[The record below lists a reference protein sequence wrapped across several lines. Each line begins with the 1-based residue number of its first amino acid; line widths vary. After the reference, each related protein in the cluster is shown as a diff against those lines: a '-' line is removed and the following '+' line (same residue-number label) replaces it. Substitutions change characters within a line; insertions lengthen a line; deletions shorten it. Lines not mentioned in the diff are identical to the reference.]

1 MLSSSSSSSS
11 ATLLLRIDSS
21 RLASCSSSSL
31 PPSSR
36 SRRLGRKYHQ
46 QRSVVVVGASSSSSP
61 SSSSSSRFNPGAI
74 FNEIFCDDETFSK
87 SRSRA
92 IAKRVTEVNPETY
105 KHPEDSFYGE
115 IDVNSMLELIDLGTD
130 GGRRKSSV
138 EGVEGEGG
146 GLRYADLGCGV
157 GKQVAVGYFSIL
169 SLR

>member
-11 ATLLLRIDSS
+11 AALLLRIDSS
-21 RLASCSSSSL
+21 RLASCSSSSSS
-31 PPSSR
+31 PPSSSR

-46 QRSVVVVGASSSSSP
+46 QRSVVVVGASSP
-61 SSSSSSRFNPGAI
+61 SSSSSPSSRFNPGAI

-92 IAKRVTEVNPETY
+92 IAKRVTELNPETY

-138 EGVEGEGG
+138 KGVEGEGG

-157 GKQVAVGYFSIL
+157 GKQVAVGEF
-169 SLR
+169 

>member
-92 IAKRVTEVNPETY
+92 IAKRVTELNPETY

-157 GKQVAVGYFSIL
+157 GKQVAVGEF
-169 SLR
+169 

>member
-1 MLSSSSSSSS
+1 MLSSSSQ
-11 ATLLLRIDSS
+11 LRIDSS
-21 RLASCSSSSL
+21 RLASCSSSSCI
-31 PPSSR
+31 
-36 SRRLGRKYHQ
+36 RRGRKYHHQ
-46 QRSVVVVGASSSSSP
+46 QRSVVVGATRASSSSS

-92 IAKRVTEVNPETY
+92 IAKRVTELNPETY

-157 GKQVAVGYFSIL
+157 GKQVAVGEF
-169 SLR
+169 

>member
-1 MLSSSSSSSS
+1 MLSSSS
-11 ATLLLRIDSS
+11 LLRIDSS
-21 RLASCSSSSL
+21 RLASCSSSS
-31 PPSSR
+31 SS
-36 SRRLGRKYHQ
+36 SCIRRCRKYDHR
-46 QRSVVVVGASSSSSP
+46 RSVVGATRASSSSS

-92 IAKRVTEVNPETY
+92 IAKRVTELNPETY

-157 GKQVAVGYFSIL
+157 GKQVAVG
-169 SLR
+169 

>member
-1 MLSSSSSSSS
+1 MLSSSS
-11 ATLLLRIDSS
+11 ALLLLRIDSS
-21 RLASCSSSSL
+21 RLASCSSSSCI
-31 PPSSR
+31 
-36 SRRLGRKYHQ
+36 RRGRKYHQ
-46 QRSVVVVGASSSSSP
+46 QRSVVVGATRASSSSS

-92 IAKRVTEVNPETY
+92 IAKRVTELNPETY

-138 EGVEGEGG
+138 EGVEGEAG

-157 GKQVAVGYFSIL
+157 GKQVAVG
-169 SLR
+169 

>member
-157 GKQVAVGYFSIL
+157 GKQVAVGEF
-169 SLR
+169 

>member
-36 SRRLGRKYHQ
+36 SRRLGRKYYQ

-157 GKQVAVGYFSIL
+157 GKQVAVGEF
-169 SLR
+169 

>member
-1 MLSSSSSSSS
+1 MLSSSS
-11 ATLLLRIDSS
+11 LLLRIDSS
-21 RLASCSSSSL
+21 RLASCSSSSCI
-31 PPSSR
+31 
-36 SRRLGRKYHQ
+36 RRGRKYHHQ
-46 QRSVVVVGASSSSSP
+46 QRSVVVGATRASSSSS

-92 IAKRVTEVNPETY
+92 IAKRVTELNPETY

-169 SLR
+169 SWR

>member
-1 MLSSSSSSSS
+1 MFSSSSS
-11 ATLLLRIDSS
+11 AALLLRIDSS

-46 QRSVVVVGASSSSSP
+46 QRSVVVVGASSSSPS

-92 IAKRVTEVNPETY
+92 IAKRVTELNPETY

-157 GKQVAVGYFSIL
+157 GKQVAVGEF
-169 SLR
+169 

>member
-130 GGRRKSSV
+130 GGKRKSSV

-157 GKQVAVGYFSIL
+157 GKQVAVGEF
-169 SLR
+169 

>member
-1 MLSSSSSSSS
+1 MLSSSS
-11 ATLLLRIDSS
+11 LLLRIDSS
-21 RLASCSSSSL
+21 RLASCSSSSCI
-31 PPSSR
+31 
-36 SRRLGRKYHQ
+36 RRGRKYHHQ
-46 QRSVVVVGASSSSSP
+46 QRSVVVGATRASSSSS

-92 IAKRVTEVNPETY
+92 IAKRVTELNPETY

-157 GKQVAVGYFSIL
+157 GKQVAVGEF
-169 SLR
+169 

>member
-1 MLSSSSSSSS
+1 MLSSSS
-11 ATLLLRIDSS
+11 LLLRIDSS
-21 RLASCSSSSL
+21 RLASCSSSSCI
-31 PPSSR
+31 
-36 SRRLGRKYHQ
+36 RRGRKYHHQ
-46 QRSVVVVGASSSSSP
+46 QRSVVVGATRASSSSS

-92 IAKRVTEVNPETY
+92 IAKRVTELNPETY

-157 GKQVAVGYFSIL
+157 GKQVAVG
-169 SLR
+169 

>member
-1 MLSSSSSSSS
+1 MLSSSSQ
-11 ATLLLRIDSS
+11 LRIDSS
-21 RLASCSSSSL
+21 RLASCSSSSCI
-31 PPSSR
+31 
-36 SRRLGRKYHQ
+36 RRGRKYHHQ
-46 QRSVVVVGASSSSSP
+46 QRSVVVGAPRASSSSS

-92 IAKRVTEVNPETY
+92 IAKRVTELNPETY

-157 GKQVAVGYFSIL
+157 GKQVAVGEF
-169 SLR
+169 

>member
-21 RLASCSSSSL
+21 RLTSCSSSSSFSS
-31 PPSSR
+31 SSR

-130 GGRRKSSV
+130 GGKRKSSV

-157 GKQVAVGYFSIL
+157 GKQVAVGEF
-169 SLR
+169 

>member
-21 RLASCSSSSL
+21 RLTSCSSSSL

-92 IAKRVTEVNPETY
+92 IAKRVTELNPETY

-157 GKQVAVGYFSIL
+157 GKQVAVGEF
-169 SLR
+169 

>member
-1 MLSSSSSSSS
+1 MLSSSSQ
-11 ATLLLRIDSS
+11 LLRIDSS
-21 RLASCSSSSL
+21 RLASCSSSSCI
-31 PPSSR
+31 
-36 SRRLGRKYHQ
+36 RRGRKYHHQ
-46 QRSVVVVGASSSSSP
+46 QRSVVVGATRASSSS

-92 IAKRVTEVNPETY
+92 IAKRVTELNPETY

-157 GKQVAVGYFSIL
+157 GKQVAVGEF
-169 SLR
+169 